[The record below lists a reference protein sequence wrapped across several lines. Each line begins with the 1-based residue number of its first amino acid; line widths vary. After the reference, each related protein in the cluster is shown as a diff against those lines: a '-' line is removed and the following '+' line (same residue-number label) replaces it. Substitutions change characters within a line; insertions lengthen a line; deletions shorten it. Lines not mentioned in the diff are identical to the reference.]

1 MNGKRNLGVLIALLV
16 LAVVSGVGAAAALPD
31 TPATRTITVIAKSRD
46 ADVRVVDLGPAGPS
60 HGDLRAFNGPL
71 YNEDETE
78 VIGHVDGV
86 CTLTDPADDPSEQ
99 AQMAQ
104 CLLTFSLP
112 DGAITVQGVN
122 ARPALTELPAS
133 ASRYAITGG
142 TEAYQSVRGELRIT
156 FQGEKIIHTFSLI
169 LKP

>member
-16 LAVVSGVGAAAALPD
+16 LAVVSGVGAD
-31 TPATRTITVIAKSRD
+31 TTRTITVINKSR
-46 ADVRVVDLGPAGPS
+46 DVRVVDLQPAGPS
-60 HGDLRAFNGPL
+60 QGDLRVFNGPL

-86 CTLTDPADDPSEQ
+86 CTLTDPEDDPSEQ
-99 AQMAQ
+99 AQVTQ

-112 DGAITVQGVN
+112 DGAITVQGVQL
-122 ARPALTELPAS
+122 RPALTELH
-133 ASRYAITGG
+133 ASRTRDAITGG
-142 TEAYQSVRGELRIT
+142 TGAYQTARGERHGRVE
-156 FQGEKIIHTFSLI
+156 GEKVISTFSLI

>member
-16 LAVVSGVGAAAALPD
+16 LAVVSGVGAAA
-31 TPATRTITVIAKSRD
+31 TRTITVINKSR
-46 ADVRVVDLGPAGPS
+46 DVRVVDLQPAGPS
-60 HGDLRAFNGPL
+60 QGDLRVFNGPL

-99 AQMAQ
+99 AHLTQ

-112 DGAITVQGVN
+112 DGAITVQDVQ
-122 ARPALTELPAS
+122 RRSALTELPAHQS
-133 ASRYAITGG
+133 LSAITGG
-142 TEAYQSVRGELRIT
+142 TEAYQSARGERRIT
-156 FQGEKIIHTFSLI
+156 IQGEKVISTFSLI